1 MGQSWQLRAVRRA
14 RVFAVVV
21 ALAGGY
27 AGDARSQTGSG
38 LPLPPG
44 QVIVGPVYR
53 GLPFSGSNCPPGSM
67 TSCVGTSVPS
77 ITTGVNADAYLF
89 PKYSDPPFTPGASA
103 LVVQTTAPTQYVR
116 FYLPGTAGAV
126 GGFIVGS
133 NEVRGLTATQI
144 QSVLALPYTPTME
157 TLVQVPAGTCLLVG
171 PANPLYGQP
180 GGAVQEFLVGRSQG
194 GAGCGPV
201 PQFLSASSFI
211 DQQAIGAYA
220 LAYAP
225 RAGGGNVGAVAA
237 ALDHG
242 PYPALFSPMDGMYN
256 ALDVL
261 NYGDPAP
268 LRSALAQLDG
278 EVYASARTVMLS
290 DSLYLREAV
299 LGRMRQAAFV
309 GGAGPMAA
317 LTAGGPTL
325 AYADTSQ
332 STSDAGLAY
341 ADARGPAFPI
351 KAPPASAPPPATVFW
366 AQGIGAWGR
375 FEGNGNAADVS
386 RNLAGVFAGADRQFG
401 SNWLAGLAAGY
412 TNSFLDIADLA
423 SSANINTGHV
433 AGYAA
438 AAFGPWNVRGAAAGA
453 FSALDTGRSVAFP
466 GFTDSASASYD
477 ATTAQVF
484 GEVGYGLA
492 LGPIAA
498 EPLAGLAFV
507 HLNTGGF
514 TEGGGT
520 GAAALGGS
528 SGTDDVGYSTLGAR
542 AASAWVVAPDMTL
555 IPHAAALWQ
564 HAIGPVTPTAAL
576 AFATTGA
583 PFTVSGVP
591 LARDAA
597 LVEAGVDLRINAQV
611 TLAVFYSGNLAGN
624 VQDNAIQGNV
634 RWRF

>member
-1 MGQSWQLRAVRRA
+1 MGESWQLGALRRA
-14 RVFAVVV
+14 TVFALAV

-27 AGDARSQTGSG
+27 TSNARSQAESG

-44 QVIVGPVYR
+44 QIIVGPVYR

-89 PKYSDPPFTPGASA
+89 PKYSDPPFTPGAAA

-116 FYLPGTAGAV
+116 FYLPGTSGAV
-126 GGFIVGS
+126 GSFIVGS
-133 NEVRGLTATQI
+133 NEVRGLTAAQI
-144 QSVLALPYTPTME
+144 QSALALPYTPTME

-171 PANPLYGQP
+171 PANPLFGQP
-180 GGAVQEFLVGRSQG
+180 GGAVQEFLVGKSQG

-211 DQQAIGAYA
+211 DQQGIGAYA

-242 PYPALFSPMDGMYN
+242 PYPALFSPMDSMYN
-256 ALDVL
+256 SLDVL
-261 NYGDPAP
+261 NFGDPAP

-290 DSLYLREAV
+290 DNLYLREAV

-325 AYADTSQ
+325 AYADISQ
-332 STSDAGLAY
+332 STPDVSLAY
-341 ADARGPAFPI
+341 ADARGPTFPI
-351 KAPPASAPPPATVFW
+351 KAPSSAPAPQTVFW
-366 AQGIGAWGR
+366 AQGLGAWGR

-401 SNWLAGLAAGY
+401 TNWLAGLAGGY

-423 SSANINTGHV
+423 SSANVDTAHI

-438 AAFGPWNVRGAAAGA
+438 AAFRPLEFARRR
-453 FSALDTGRSVAFP
+453 LGRF
-466 GFTDSASASYD
+466 
-477 ATTAQVF
+477 
-484 GEVGYGLA
+484 
-492 LGPIAA
+492 
-498 EPLAGLAFV
+498 
-507 HLNTGGF
+507 
-514 TEGGGT
+514 
-520 GAAALGGS
+520 
-528 SGTDDVGYSTLGAR
+528 
-542 AASAWVVAPDMTL
+542 
-555 IPHAAALWQ
+555 Q
-564 HAIGPVTPTAAL
+564 HARYRPQHRLPR
-576 AFATTGA
+576 FHRQRER
-583 PFTVSGVP
+583 P
-591 LARDAA
+591 L
-597 LVEAGVDLRINAQV
+597 
-611 TLAVFYSGNLAGN
+611 
-624 VQDNAIQGNV
+624 
-634 RWRF
+634 